1 MLRVSAT
8 APYTAGLGAAALRK
22 TVKRNSVE
30 RRSAQTIRSEGR
42 GAHVKINVYGLKHDK
57 IVK

>member
-8 APYTAGLGAAALRK
+8 APNTAGLGAAALRK
-22 TVKRNSVE
+22 TVKHNSVE
-30 RRSAQTIRSEGR
+30 RRSAQTRRSEGR
-42 GAHVKINVYGLKHDK
+42 GTHVKLNVYSLKQDK

>member
-8 APYTAGLGAAALRK
+8 APNTASLGAAALRK

-42 GAHVKINVYGLKHDK
+42 STHVKINVYGLKHDK